1 MGKIKMSIKSIY
13 LIIFFSL
20 FIFSFIFL
28 SVLDKKATPA
38 IMAYAEV
45 NTKKIAIEVL
55 RNAGLKEVNKK
66 IKNTE
71 LFTVTN
77 NGMGE
82 MESIDFNTPEINEL
96 LIVVA
101 KAVRKKLME
110 IESGNFKLNGYY
122 SELSNQKLSKK
133 GIIYEVPIG
142 VMFGNSFL
150 MNVGPKI
157 PVKITYAGN
166 VGVDVKTRIKS
177 YGINSAMIEIF
188 ILVEA
193 TQRMILPFQSKDIK
207 ISSEVPIVMK
217 VVKGAVPNYLSGS
230 TNGYSYQLPLE

>member
-1 MGKIKMSIKSIY
+1 MGKIKMSIKNIY
-13 LIIFFSL
+13 LIIFLSL

-28 SVLDKKATPA
+28 SILDKKATPA
-38 IMAYAEV
+38 IIAYAEV
-45 NTKKIAIEVL
+45 NTKKITIEVL

-77 NGMGE
+77 NDMGE
-82 MESIDFNTPEINEL
+82 IESIDFNTSEINEL

-122 SELSNQKLSKK
+122 SELSSQKLSKK
-133 GIIYEVPIG
+133 GIIYEVPMG
-142 VMFGNSFL
+142 VMFENSFL
-150 MNVGPKI
+150 MNIGPKI

-188 ILVEA
+188 VLVEA
-193 TQRMILPFQSKDIK
+193 TQRMILPFQSNDIK
-207 ISSEVPIVMK
+207 ITSEVPIVMK
-217 VVKGAVPNYLSGS
+217 VVKGAIPNYLSGS

>member
-13 LIIFFSL
+13 LIIFSSLLLFS
-20 FIFSFIFL
+20 IFFL
-28 SVLDKKATPA
+28 GVLDKKATPA

-45 NTKKIAIEVL
+45 NTRKIAIEVL
-55 RNAGLKEVNKK
+55 RNAGLREVNKK

-82 MESIDFNTPEINEL
+82 MESIDFNTPEINEM

-110 IESGNFKLNGYY
+110 IESGNFKLSGYY
-122 SELSNQKLSKK
+122 SELSNKKLAKK
-133 GIIYEVPIG
+133 GIIYEVPMG

-150 MNVGPKI
+150 MNIGPKI